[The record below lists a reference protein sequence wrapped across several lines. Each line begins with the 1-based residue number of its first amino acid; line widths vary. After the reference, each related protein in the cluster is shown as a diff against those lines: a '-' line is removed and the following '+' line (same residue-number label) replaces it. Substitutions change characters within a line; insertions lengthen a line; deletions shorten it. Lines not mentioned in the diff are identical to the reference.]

1 MAFLITWTTLTRPNT
16 SVDFYNFT
24 EEDLAHI
31 DEKYTKTGLLFD
43 FTDTLSEDGL
53 SLTRKW
59 TWYANSG
66 AEAFTVH
73 RHITSDPGMIE
84 INSRTVEHNQNN
96 GIVRSTMFF
105 EVRDDD
111 GNILDTDD
119 LADGLWFIQDSLFT
133 YGGHR

>member
-1 MAFLITWTTLTRPNT
+1 MAFLITWSILTRPNT
-16 SVDFYNFT
+16 SVDFYEFT
-24 EEDLAHI
+24 EADLAHI

-43 FTDTLSEDGL
+43 FKEILSDDGL
-53 SLTRKW
+53 SMTRKW

-66 AEAFTVH
+66 SEAFVVH
-73 RHITSDPGMIE
+73 RHITADPEMAAIS
-84 INSRTVEHNQNN
+84 NRSLAYNQAN
-96 GIVRSTMFF
+96 GITRSTMFF

-133 YGGHR
+133 HGGHR